1 MSIKKLNVVKSTGS
15 KKKKE
20 GAEKKI
26 FFSLVLCVLATVII
40 SVFSLVSDTNK
51 TENTNKEIAKQEVVI
66 KEEKQEIPSVKIK
79 EDVKEEKKESVP
91 KVEVE
96 APKVTE
102 EIVMPKVEEVKITT
116 IAKPVSGEIL
126 KMFSDKKPVYSKT
139 MEDWRVHDGIDIKA
153 NIGESVFS
161 CLDGKVEDVYEDSL
175 MGMTVVIN
183 HGKLTSKYQNLSPTN
198 IIQKGKEV
206 KKGEAIGI
214 VGDSARAEILDAP
227 HLHFELLEGKIQQN
241 PENMFE

>member
-15 KKKKE
+15 KKKKD
-20 GAEKKI
+20 GTEKKI
-26 FFSLVLCVLATVII
+26 FFSLVLCVFATVII
-40 SVFSLVSDTNK
+40 SVLSLVNDSGK
-51 TENTNKEIAKQEVVI
+51 TENTNKEIAKQEVI
-66 KEEKQEIPSVKIK
+66 TKEEIPSVKI
-79 EDVKEEKKESVP
+79 ENETKEEKKEEVP
-91 KVEVE
+91 KVEIE

-102 EIVMPKVEEVKITT
+102 EIIPPKVEEVAITT
-116 IAKPVSGEIL
+116 IARPVAGEIL

-139 MEDWRVHDGIDIKA
+139 MKDWRVHDGIDIKA

-161 CLDGKVEDVYEDSL
+161 CLDGKVEDVYADGL

-183 HGKLTSKYQNLSPTN
+183 HGKLTSKYQNLSSTN

-214 VGDSARAEILDAP
+214 VGDSARAEILDVP
-227 HLHFELLEGKIQQN
+227 HLHFELMEGNLQQN